1 VVIDVRPARGG
12 YLRPFGCGIFI
23 RDFLR
28 GLGPFGSIKIDPDKG
43 ACQED
48 IFYHYKIALHTA
60 YAEDAVAREQE
71 KRIKK
76 GVKPYTDTEYAERVD
91 WLLRRLP
98 YKLVKARY
106 HSFQR
111 YFHWLKQLAWVE
123 ASGEEERSTMQEMT
137 GDHPDTH
144 PRKHYRLTKKGT
156 EASDED
162 WAHPQRVLYPRMGDM
177 PIEDYFKEKAQGYK
191 YYRRK
196 RVRFLR
202 PFTVGQFLRDYLL
215 GLGPQDSPKID
226 PDEGDYSEHIFYYY
240 KEALRRAYAKDAIA
254 WENEQ
259 RIQKKEESYAP
270 KEYAERLEW
279 HLERIPYKLHR
290 ARFHSFHNYIYYLK
304 ALGFIEPT
312 GREEESYIQ
321 SLTYPDAPPRRYY
334 RLTEKG
340 KAVPEHEWYR
350 PQLTLYPEF
359 TPQYFAQKN
368 MERRQKNKPRSLPLK
383 VP

>member
-1 VVIDVRPARGG
+1 MITQLRPNRGG

-28 GLGPFGSIKIDPDKG
+28 GLGPFGSLKIDPDQG

-48 IFYHYKIALHTA
+48 IFYQYKGALHAA

-71 KRIKK
+71 RRKKK
-76 GVKPYTDTEYAERVD
+76 GQALYTDEEYAERVERY
-91 WLLRRLP
+91 LRRIP

-111 YFHWLKQLAWVE
+111 YFHWLKQLKWVE
-123 ASGEEERSTMQEMT
+123 ITGQEERSTVQEMT
-137 GDHPDTH
+137 GGHPDTH
-144 PRKHYRLTKKGT
+144 PRKLYRLTRKGI

-162 WAHPQRVLYPRMGDM
+162 WSHPQRVLYPQIGDM

-196 RVRFLR
+196 GVRFLR
-202 PFTVGQFLRDYLL
+202 PFTAGQFLRDYLL
-215 GLGPQDSPKID
+215 GLGPEDSPEID
-226 PDEGDYSEHIFYYY
+226 PDEGDYGEHIFFYY
-240 KEALRRAYAKDAIA
+240 KEALRRAYARDAVA
-254 WENEQ
+254 WENELRVRKNQ
-259 RIQKKEESYAP
+259 EPYTQD
-270 KEYAERLEW
+270 EYAERLKW

-290 ARFHSFHNYIYYLK
+290 ARFHSFYRYFHYLK
-304 ALGFIEPT
+304 QLDWIERT

-321 SLTYPDAPPRRYY
+321 SLDYPDAPPRRYY
-334 RLTEKG
+334 RLSTKG
-340 KAVPEHEWYR
+340 KEAPEWEWYR
-350 PQLTLYPEF
+350 PQLTLYPNL

-368 MERRQKNKPRSLPLK
+368 SERRMNGERET
-383 VP
+383 